1 MDPKAEKKI
10 TAEKKSENE
19 AVRKRDQ
26 VLIKAAIHGSSKA
39 FATLISY
46 YQTRVYRF
54 GLSFFK
60 NNADADDFVQD
71 VFIKVYTN
79 LTSFRG
85 DSQFSTWLMRIAY
98 TTALNNVTRRKECE
112 SIPENFDVV
121 SPDLTPEQIELQEIT
136 KDAINEAL
144 KDLPEK
150 YRYCLDM
157 YFFLGMSYSDISEV
171 VDIPVNTLK
180 SNVFRAKKIL
190 KEKLEDM
197 DIKGTI

>member
-1 MDPKAEKKI
+1 MDSKADKKI

-19 AVRKRDQ
+19 AIRKRDQ
-26 VLIKAAIHGSSKA
+26 ILIKAAIQGSSKA

-85 DSQFSTWLMRIAY
+85 DSLFSTWLMRIAY
-98 TTALNNVTRRKECE
+98 TTALNNVTRKKEYLSLAE
-112 SIPENFDVV
+112 DFDIPSIE
-121 SPDLTPEQIELQEIT
+121 LTPEEAELQKLT
-136 KDAINEAL
+136 KQAVNEAV
-144 KDLPEK
+144 KSLPEK
-150 YRYCLDM
+150 YAIVIDM
-157 YFFLGMSYSDISEV
+157 YFFYDIPYLQISDITKL
-171 VDIPVNTLK
+171 PVNTIK
-180 SNVFRAKKIL
+180 SHIFRAKKIL
-190 KEKLEDM
+190 KEKLEM
-197 DIKGTI
+197 